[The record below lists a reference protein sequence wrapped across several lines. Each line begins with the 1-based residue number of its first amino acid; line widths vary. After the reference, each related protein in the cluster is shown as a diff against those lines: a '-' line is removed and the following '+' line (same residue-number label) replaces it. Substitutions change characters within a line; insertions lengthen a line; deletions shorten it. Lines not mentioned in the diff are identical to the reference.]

1 MSEVIGGGTLSEAVA
16 SGAVPAPPLVTY
28 QSWISWRASAGLR
41 PTQKK
46 SGHGTTSRH
55 EAELWKATM
64 EERYGAEWRSLLE
77 DAELLRAEEA
87 EVAAQREIEQR
98 REAAP
103 TGVDLSGLGS
113 GAGSEELPKVSLDG
127 SGSPPESDVG
137 GRTQGQ
143 LDLQSRRRRGP

>member
-46 SGHGTTSRH
+46 SGHGTTSRQ

-64 EERYGAEWRSLLE
+64 EERYGTEWRSLLE

-87 EVAAQREIEQR
+87 EAAVQRESELR
-98 REAAP
+98 RDTATA
-103 TGVDLSGLGS
+103 GVGLQEIVT
-113 GAGSEELPKVSLDG
+113 GAGSEELPKVSLAE
-127 SGSPPESDVG
+127 SGNQPE
-137 GRTQGQ
+137 
-143 LDLQSRRRRGP
+143 P